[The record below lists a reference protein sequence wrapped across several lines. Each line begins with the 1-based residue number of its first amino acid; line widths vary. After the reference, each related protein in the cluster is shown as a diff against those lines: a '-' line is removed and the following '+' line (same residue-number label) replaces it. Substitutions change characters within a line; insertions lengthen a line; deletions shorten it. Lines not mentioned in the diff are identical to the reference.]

1 MKTMMKRI
9 LTIATMLATAMT
21 MSAAD
26 YGYLVVEQLD
36 GTKTALPTS
45 GLTLVFADG
54 TLTANA
60 LGETTTFTQA
70 LLSKMYFSDD
80 NMSGIGDMADGQQTT
95 IRVNDRMVQVAAPEG
110 AHVVI
115 ANVGGML
122 IDRYTATGEP
132 VNTPLRK
139 GIFII
144 KVNDKSTKIH
154 VK

>member
-1 MKTMMKRI
+1 M
-9 LTIATMLATAMT
+9 ASAMV
-21 MSAAD
+21 MRAAD
-26 YGYLVVEQLD
+26 YGYLVVELQD
-36 GTKTALPTS
+36 GSKQSLPTS
-45 GLTLVFADG
+45 GLTMVFADG
-54 TLTANA
+54 TLTASA
-60 LGETTTFTQA
+60 QGETATFTQT
-70 LLSKMYFSDD
+70 LLSKMYFSDED
-80 NMSGIGDMADGQQTT
+80 LSGIGETDSDQLTT
-95 IRVNDRMVQVAAPEG
+95 IRVHDRMVQVAAPAG

-122 IDRYTATGEP
+122 IDRYTANGEP